1 MGEHWPRGMI
11 ALDEQ
16 LQGLD
21 LEDAI
26 ARWYRGTVL
35 VVKTLRPG
43 TVIKDDAIPTLLRRL
58 KQPTFVTINY
68 ADFWRRVPGDRR
80 SCIVC
85 LALAIDQADKVSGW
99 LRQLF
104 RLPEFKTKAARMG
117 KVVLASPRRLRYY
130 HMHERHVHIL
140 PWRT

>member
-1 MGEHWPRGMI
+1 MI
-11 ALDEQ
+11 VLDEQ
-16 LQGLD
+16 LQGLE

-26 ARWYRGTVL
+26 ARWYRGTVV

-68 ADFWRRVPGDRR
+68 ADFWQRVLGDR
-80 SCIVC
+80 SCCIVC
-85 LALAIDQADKVSGW
+85 LALTIDQADKISGW

-117 KVVLASPRRLRYY
+117 KVVLASQRRLQYY
-130 HMHERHVHIL
+130 RIHERHVHSL
-140 PWRT
+140 RWPT